1 MPEVIHDTG
10 FVVQRAPYSESSDL
24 LTWLCR
30 GHGIV
35 RTLALGARKP
45 GQHLYG
51 KADLFYECELAWRRN
66 ANAKLAKITEIQL
79 TDPHLALRQ
88 DYTKILTLT
97 YFYEFTA
104 ALVEPEA
111 PIPALYELFEKAA
124 RHLATHDASKLLVD
138 RFERRV
144 LQDLG
149 LDDPAQ
155 PLSALKARV
164 LHKPI
169 KSHAL
174 LRKTLLDQE
183 IKP

>member
-1 MPEVIHDTG
+1 MSEVIHDTG

-45 GQHLYG
+45 GQPLHG
-51 KADLFYECELAWRRN
+51 KADLFYECEFTWRRN
-66 ANAKLAKITEIQL
+66 AKAKLAKVSEIQIRA
-79 TDPHLALRQ
+79 PHLALRQ
-88 DYTKILTLT
+88 EYSRILTLT
-97 YFYEFTA
+97 YFYEFIA
-104 ALVEPEA
+104 ALAEPEA
-111 PIPALYELFEKAA
+111 PIPGLYDLFEKGA
-124 RHLATHDASKLLVD
+124 RHLATHAPTKLLID

-164 LHKPI
+164 IHKPLR
-169 KSHAL
+169 SQAL
-174 LRKTLLDQE
+174 LRKTLADQAA
-183 IKP
+183 